1 MRNNC
6 SPSKN
11 RKEKKSKMD
20 YLYALFSITMVR
32 AMICFEE
39 VIASLKCR
47 SGQVVLSSNHER
59 L

>member
-1 MRNNC
+1 
-6 SPSKN
+6 
-11 RKEKKSKMD
+11 MD

-39 VIASLKCR
+39 VIASLKSR